1 MKATI
6 EVKDRSEKHAIEQA
20 LTDPA
25 TRAFVVITGTLMQLP
40 TDRARARVLDWV
52 ADKLREEQ
60 EQQQELTLA
69 DLVDTPA

>member
-6 EVKDRSEKHAIEQA
+6 EVRDRSEKQAIEQA

-52 ADKLREEQ
+52 ADKLTEEQ
-60 EQQQELTLA
+60 EQQAELTLA
-69 DLVDTPA
+69 DLAAQP

>member
-6 EVKDRSEKHAIEQA
+6 EVKDRSEKQAIEVA

-40 TDRARARVLDWV
+40 NNRARARVLDWV
-52 ADKLREEQ
+52 ADKLHEEQ
-60 EQQQELTLA
+60 EQQAELTLA